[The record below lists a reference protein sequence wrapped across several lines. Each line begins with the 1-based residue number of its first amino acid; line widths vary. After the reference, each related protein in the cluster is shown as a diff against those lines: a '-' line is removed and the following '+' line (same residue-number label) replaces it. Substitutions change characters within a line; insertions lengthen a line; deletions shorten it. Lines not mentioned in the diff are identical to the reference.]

1 MRRIRIMRR
10 NWRRAGI
17 LFVAIGF
24 AALASMAPAQ
34 VLAPPEI
41 QDLQMRELQQK
52 HMTDLKAAAA
62 SISSHP
68 FPYKIYFSRK
78 LDVSEHDQRRM
89 DQRSIRFEKFHNQ
102 TVLEIT
108 ANYYASYSAELMQ
121 QEERAQRTLFDVML
135 PMLQTAAPA
144 LVGEEKLQAFALE
157 ISHHVRK
164 KMLGVSTENAENVAF
179 FLPRAAA
186 QRLVSAK
193 TRAEQEATLMQG
205 SLFVDGKPVAG
216 WGRGDAD
223 RMAESQAQ
231 PRVPS
236 RSEAKSVSGATVWPP
251 AAERTIGSIPVGAAA
266 GAIENSTPPARL
278 AVEPRDTSPD
288 ALHKLQSS
296 NQEVLDRL
304 VREVDKDAHF
314 VSYAPPTFMAFH
326 KGTFL
331 ELSLTTTL
339 RENEPGSQYRAAAL
353 AFDEHI
359 AHLVRPVVTHFQ
371 EHADFD
377 GIDFSTS
384 VRAAGVSSG
393 GAVAV
398 EFIFPLAALRAY
410 EQYDLTGQ
418 QLIDRGFVLI
428 NGERVSLHLE
438 SAEAGVAAPR

>member
-1 MRRIRIMRR
+1 MRRTRVMWG
-10 NWRRAGI
+10 NWRRAWVWPAAI
-17 LFVAIGF
+17 LL
-24 AALASMAPAQ
+24 AALASIAPAQ

-62 SISSHP
+62 AISSHP

-135 PMLQTAAPA
+135 PMLQAAAPW

-186 QRLVSAK
+186 QRLISAK

-205 SLFVDGKPVAG
+205 SLFVDGKAVVG

-223 RMAESQAQ
+223 RITESQAQ
-231 PRVPS
+231 PPP
-236 RSEAKSVSGATVWPP
+236 RSEAKPVARAGDWPP
-251 AAERTIGSIPVGAAA
+251 ASERTIGSIPVAPPGAMEYSA
-266 GAIENSTPPARL
+266 PPARL
-278 AVEPRDTSPD
+278 AAEPRDTSPD
-288 ALHKLQSS
+288 ALRKLQSS
-296 NQEVLDRL
+296 SQEVLDRL

-314 VSYAPPTFMAFH
+314 VTYAPPTFMAFH
-326 KGTFL
+326 KGAFL

-359 AHLVRPVVTHFQ
+359 AHLVRPVVAHFE

-377 GIDFSTS
+377 GVDFSTS

-428 NGERVSLHLE
+428 NGERVSLDLQ